1 MKNFIMVVIFRYKF
15 SVTYVCEVL
24 FNNNNNKTNRGKVI
38 INFNMLE
45 EQAQETCVPVTKL
58 LSIR

>member
-15 SVTYVCEVL
+15 SVIYVSEVF
-24 FNNNNNKTNRGKVI
+24 FNHNNKTNRGKVI
-38 INFNMLE
+38 IHFNMLE
-45 EQAQETCVPVTKL
+45 EQAQETCVPVTKV